1 MTIMNAVNYDVFM
14 VLFGSIFFIFA
25 YKYFQLEKKIDLAVL
40 LIATAMATL
49 TKLAG
54 IMFFVYLFIL
64 LAVKVKWDLK
74 LIKNFFLVLL
84 IVILGICWMNYL
96 FPERFFNLYS
106 VIFGVLRDFGG
117 SLSAS
122 GEKALRLSLFDSMID
137 SFYFHTGWMGFKL
150 SGFWYLVLKIF
161 LLGSIIGVF
170 FGLFSKKMNTTGL
183 EKKWFL
189 YSLIVCVLHAFSI
202 WLYYGSRQTV
212 QGRYLYPIIIPIIIL
227 VYSGLQ
233 YFQEW
238 FRLKRDY
245 ILIAYIIFQVVLV
258 VFAITRIISV
268 FYLEIA
274 SPHPGL

>member
-1 MTIMNAVNYDVFM
+1 
-14 VLFGSIFFIFA
+14 
-25 YKYFQLEKKIDLAVL
+25 
-40 LIATAMATL
+40 
-49 TKLAG
+49 
-54 IMFFVYLFIL
+54 
-64 LAVKVKWDLK
+64 
-74 LIKNFFLVLL
+74 
-84 IVILGICWMNYL
+84 
-96 FPERFFNLYS
+96 
-106 VIFGVLRDFGG
+106 
-117 SLSAS
+117 
-122 GEKALRLSLFDSMID
+122 
-137 SFYFHTGWMGFKL
+137 
-150 SGFWYLVLKIF
+150 
-161 LLGSIIGVF
+161 
-170 FGLFSKKMNTTGL
+170 MNTTGL